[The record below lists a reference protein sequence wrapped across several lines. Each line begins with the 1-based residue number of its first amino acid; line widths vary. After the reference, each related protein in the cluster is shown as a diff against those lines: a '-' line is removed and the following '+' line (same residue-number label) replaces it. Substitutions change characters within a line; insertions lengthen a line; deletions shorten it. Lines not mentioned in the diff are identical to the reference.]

1 MYLIYRLSIGFA
13 LLTLYFSPF
22 VVSLDSISKVA
33 WVDWIIIPV
42 PSFTE
47 LLLVSFVSGMIA

>member
-1 MYLIYRLSIGFA
+1 MYVIYRLSIGFV
-13 LLTLYFSPF
+13 LLSLYFSPF
-22 VVSLDSISKVA
+22 VVSLDCISSIA
-33 WVDWIIIPV
+33 WVHWSIIPV